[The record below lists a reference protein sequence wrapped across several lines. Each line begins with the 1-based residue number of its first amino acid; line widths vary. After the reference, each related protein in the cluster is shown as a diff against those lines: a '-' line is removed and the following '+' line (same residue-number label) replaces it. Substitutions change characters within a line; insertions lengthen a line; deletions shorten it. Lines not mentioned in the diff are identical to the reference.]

1 MTSTAP
7 QNVPSLPALKSVS
20 VIQFGP
26 GTGADPVLFVGDSR
40 SATLFAFELGPVQ
53 APAAAQFYN
62 FHDLD
67 VAIAGHLGAPVDEI
81 AVKGLAVHPV
91 SQDAYIAVQR
101 GHGDRMLPVIVKVNA
116 RREIAALDLA
126 AIPGTHVALPN
137 PIGEGTE
144 TRNHLKT
151 RNFTITSLAF
161 HGGEVLVSGLSNA
174 DFASTLY
181 RIPYPFQ
188 GAVAA
193 SSIEMYHAM
202 HAQTETRAP
211 IQTMA
216 IMQLG
221 GAPHVLAR
229 SLDIPVVN
237 AGDGLHEHP
246 SQGLLDAYTI
256 LRHKKNLKG
265 LRVAIVGDIFHS
277 RVARSATQILTRF
290 GAQVTLCGPPELCP
304 EVAGTLAKNVSV
316 VRHLD
321 PAIRGVDVVMM
332 LRIQKERLAGLNL
345 DIPAYVAAYQLTAEK
360 LRIAKRDAIVMHP
373 GPMLRGLEI
382 AGDVADSPQSVIR
395 EQVQN
400 GVAVRMAIL
409 AWCLGAAK

>member
-7 QNVPSLPALKSVS
+7 QNAPSLPALKSVS

-40 SATLFAFELGPVQ
+40 SAALFAFELEPVQ
-53 APAAAQFYN
+53 APAAPQFYN

-67 VAIAGHLGAPVDEI
+67 VAIAGLLGAPLDEI

-101 GHGDRMLPVIVKVNA
+101 GHGDRMLPVIVRANA
-116 RREIAALDLA
+116 RRELAALDLT

-202 HAQTETRAP
+202 HAQKETRAP

-221 GAPHVLAR
+221 GAPHVLA
-229 SLDIPVVN
+229 
-237 AGDGLHEHP
+237 
-246 SQGLLDAYTI
+246 AYTCTPLVTI
-256 LRHKKNLKG
+256 PLEALKDGAHVQAKTIGELGYGNTPITVLPFKARDRQGQEQTQVLITHKN
-265 LRVAIVGDIFHS
+265 R
-277 RVARSATQILTRF
+277 
-290 GAQVTLCGPPELCP
+290 
-304 EVAGTLAKNVSV
+304 
-316 VRHLD
+316 
-321 PAIRGVDVVMM
+321 
-332 LRIQKERLAGLNL
+332 
-345 DIPAYVAAYQLTAEK
+345 
-360 LRIAKRDAIVMHP
+360 
-373 GPMLRGLEI
+373 GPMLFTGQAIEERNAQEGMSTGVGTNVVAPPFTMVPMSGLLQ
-382 AGDVADSPQSVIR
+382 VADENAQCLLGLRRDLDSGRLALLSFEKGSYFRVTEFMSEFQMPGYVYQNPGLKAWQESKY
-395 EQVQN
+395 VQED
-400 GVAVRMAIL
+400 ID
-409 AWCLGAAK
+409 